1 MDEKIP
7 NSPSI
12 HSDSH
17 NNNQYLNTIM
27 EKLNAYQI
35 EEFLKIER
43 EVTGSAD
50 HYEANFVGIWGGN
63 GDTVSS
69 MTITTSLRTAGA

>member
-1 MDEKIP
+1 
-7 NSPSI
+7 
-12 HSDSH
+12 
-17 NNNQYLNTIM
+17 M